1 MRLSDRGPFNL
12 LKNNVINIINNE
24 KHEKQQSV
32 QPTVQPTEGRTH
44 GRMDKASYRDAGTL
58 KPKVKASKQFGLRSW
73 VYIIYILQF
82 IVKN

>member
-44 GRMDKASYRDAGTL
+44 GRMDKASYRDAGTHLKTLFGFATL
-58 KPKVKASKQFGLRSW
+58 KPKVKASKQFGLRS
-73 VYIIYILQF
+73 
-82 IVKN
+82 